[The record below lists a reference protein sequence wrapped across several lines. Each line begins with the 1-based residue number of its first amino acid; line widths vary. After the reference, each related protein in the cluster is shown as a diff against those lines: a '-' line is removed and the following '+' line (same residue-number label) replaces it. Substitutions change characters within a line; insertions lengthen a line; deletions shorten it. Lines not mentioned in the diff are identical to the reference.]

1 MKNRRTY
8 FWLGAVVTILLFLSA
23 SLLVNARSSTLTY
36 ALFGD
41 AVTMDPLEATDINSW
56 NVMSQIYE
64 GLMKFRPSSLEVEPC
79 LASHYEVSD
88 DGLVF
93 TFYLQKN
100 VQFQDGTPFDAD
112 AVIWNTRRGKEKA
125 GTSYYADL
133 VWGNV
138 EEVEKLGSHV
148 VRFTLKEPRT
158 DFLTNLALPFAG
170 SMVSPNATDLKN
182 NPIGTGPYRLTNW
195 VRNKEITLEY
205 DSNWWQSKLTD
216 GVGFKSVRYLIVDD
230 AEEAV
235 NLLRQGKIHI
245 LSYVP
250 PELVESLNAEAN
262 VRLVETHLL
271 TTSFLGFNTKSAVLA
286 DAKVRQSLVL
296 LLDQDY
302 LIKQVYKGFALR
314 SQGPLPPA
322 LEKEIGC
329 RYLSPNREVGTRLL
343 REAGYSKENP
353 LSLTVEVP
361 LEPRDYMPSGGVKLG
376 EGLKEVYE
384 STGLVKITFVYKP
397 FESLLNDLMEGKA
410 TEAFV
415 LGWSSDNGQSD
426 NILTPLFHSKSPL
439 NFFKYEN
446 PSVDKY
452 LAAAQTELDENK
464 KAELYR
470 EICDIMLKDP
480 PAAFLPTPT
489 SYKALDER
497 LKGYNINL
505 INIEQL
511 HFVGY

>member
-1 MKNRRTY
+1 L
-8 FWLGAVVTILLFLSA
+8 WLGAVVAILLFLST
-23 SLLVNARSSTLTY
+23 SLFVNARSSTLTY
-36 ALFGD
+36 VLYGD
-41 AVTMDPLEATDINSW
+41 AVNMDPLEATDINSW

-88 DGLVF
+88 NGLVF

-138 EEVEKLGSHV
+138 KDVEKLGSYV

-158 DFLTNLALPFAG
+158 DFLTNLALPFGG
-170 SMVSPNATDLKN
+170 SMASPSAADLKN
-182 NPIGTGPYRLTNW
+182 NPIGTGPYKMTNW

-205 DSNWWQSKLTD
+205 NSNWWQSKLTD
-216 GVGFKSVRYLIVDD
+216 GVGFKSVRYLVVDD

-235 NLLRQGKIHI
+235 NLLRQGKAHI

-262 VRLVETHLL
+262 VRLVETQLL

-329 RYLSPNREVGTRLL
+329 RYLSPNYEVGARLL
-343 REAGYSKENP
+343 REAGYSKERP
-353 LSLTVEVP
+353 LNLTVEVP

-384 STGLVKITFVYKP
+384 STGLVKVTFVYKP
-397 FESLLNDLMEGKA
+397 FESLLSDLMEGKA

-415 LGWSSDNGQSD
+415 LGWSSDNGRAD
-426 NILTPLFHSKSPL
+426 NMLTPLFHSKSPL

-446 PSVDKY
+446 SLVDKY
-452 LAAAQTELDENK
+452 LEEAQRELDENK
-464 KAELYR
+464 REKLYR
-470 EICDIMLKDP
+470 EICDILLEDT
-480 PAAFLPTPT
+480 PAAFLPIPI
-489 SYKALDER
+489 SFKALDER
-497 LKGYNINL
+497 LKGYNVNP

-511 HFVGY
+511 YDLRWESPPFQG